1 MNSEYQTPPPL
12 SRPSNGGVLEAMP
25 LLELCLSSR
34 FLKEFMALHWR
45 RIFERIERTNEP
57 PQKTDCL
64 SFKSLYTAKPSCEY
78 YRQVYF
84 VHSGLQ
90 DEGL

>member
-1 MNSEYQTPPPL
+1 MNSEYQKTL

-25 LLELCLSSR
+25 LLELFLSSR

-57 PQKTDCL
+57 PQKTGL
-64 SFKSLYTAKPSCEY
+64 SFF
-78 YRQVYF
+78 QVSIYCQTLLG
-84 VHSGLQ
+84 VLSTGVLCTLRVA
-90 DEGL
+90 G